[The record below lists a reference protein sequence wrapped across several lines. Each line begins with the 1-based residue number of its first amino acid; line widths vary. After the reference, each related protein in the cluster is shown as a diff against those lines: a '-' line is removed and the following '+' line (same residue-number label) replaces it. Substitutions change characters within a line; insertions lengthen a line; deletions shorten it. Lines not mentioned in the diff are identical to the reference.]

1 VGAAGYLV
9 PAEGDRPGG
18 VIVLREVLRGY
29 LLAPV
34 ISGLLIFLAGVGIA
48 RKIRSRRHGWSDVHV
63 AIVVNSGGYD
73 QLVTDVKKALDSA
86 DLAMT
91 AADAPWVLTLPA
103 RILTRVSGSSVRK
116 LRPDR
121 LITLTS
127 ENLNVGVYPSD
138 IAISGT
144 SHDRTRARAAIVS
157 RLATASAHLTTSKEA
172 QEVEDRL
179 VKLAGESRAVGG
191 ASKATRTAFEAID
204 ATLLDLAVPTDEW
217 DILYRIRLQ
226 IERDLLIGAEPGT
239 AFPGHEPNP
248 QRVAASRGSTQR
260 ETAATSERRRVGR
273 ADPVGRR
280 AGA

>member
-1 VGAAGYLV
+1 
-9 PAEGDRPGG
+9 
-18 VIVLREVLRGY
+18 
-29 LLAPV
+29 
-34 ISGLLIFLAGVGIA
+34 
-48 RKIRSRRHGWSDVHV
+48 
-63 AIVVNSGGYD
+63 
-73 QLVTDVKKALDSA
+73 
-86 DLAMT
+86 
-91 AADAPWVLTLPA
+91 
-103 RILTRVSGSSVRK
+103 
-116 LRPDR
+116 
-121 LITLTS
+121 
-127 ENLNVGVYPSD
+127 VYPSD

-157 RLATASAHLTTSKEA
+157 RLATASAHMTTSKEA

-179 VKLAGESRAVGG
+179 GKLARSDGAVGAASG
-191 ASKATRTAFEAID
+191 AASAAAATSGARVPAELKAID